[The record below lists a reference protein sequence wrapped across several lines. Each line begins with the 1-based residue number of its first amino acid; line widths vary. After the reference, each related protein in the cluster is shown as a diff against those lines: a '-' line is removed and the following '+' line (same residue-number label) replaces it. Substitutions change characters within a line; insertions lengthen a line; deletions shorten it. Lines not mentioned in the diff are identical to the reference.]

1 MKGKGFTL
9 IELLAVI
16 VVLAIIMVIATPIV
30 VKTIDDAKKGAFKN
44 TAYGIMKAAEQDY
57 FEKIVKGQKPN
68 EIIYEYVDGK
78 EASGETLEF
87 KGTIPQNGKIVVNRE
102 GKVALAI
109 HDGTYCAIKAPHK
122 EEVEIAKKK
131 FEDCEVPIPPYV
143 DKSGANAPQLIT
155 GMTPVIWN
163 GNDWVEPSNINDPYE
178 QDWYDYANQK
188 WANAKTEDGSFWVWI
203 PRYAYSITS
212 GYHTSTAGTIDI
224 KFLNGI
230 TNTTNDG
237 TKIETSGYETGVK
250 DTSMHYFK
258 HPAFTFGNDEIEG
271 FWVAKFEPSGTS
283 SNISILPNA
292 TSLRS
297 MTIGDQ
303 FDAAY
308 NMRNN
313 SKYGWNASDV
323 DTHMMKNT
331 EWGAVAY
338 LSKSVYGAN
347 AEIWNNSNN
356 SYKTG
361 CAGSSVS
368 ATDEGLCNEYHTETG
383 QKASTTHNI
392 YGIYDMSGGAYE
404 RVAAYVDNGHGNLSS
419 YGQSILDADLKY
431 KNVYV
436 SSGDTQSGNYTANKN
451 TFGDAV
457 YETSSSGSGSNS
469 WYSDNSYIPSSSAP
483 WFARGGGYSSGTYA
497 GVFYFGSA
505 AGNSSSNVSFR
516 PVLALP

>member
-1 MKGKGFTL
+1 
-9 IELLAVI
+9 
-16 VVLAIIMVIATPIV
+16 
-30 VKTIDDAKKGAFKN
+30 
-44 TAYGIMKAAEQDY
+44 
-57 FEKIVKGQKPN
+57 
-68 EIIYEYVDGK
+68 
-78 EASGETLEF
+78 
-87 KGTIPQNGKIVVNRE
+87 
-102 GKVALAI
+102 
-109 HDGTYCAIKAPHK
+109 
-122 EEVEIAKKK
+122 
-131 FEDCEVPIPPYV
+131 
-143 DKSGANAPQLIT
+143 
-155 GMTPVIWN
+155 
-163 GNDWVEPSNINDPYE
+163 
-178 QDWYDYANQK
+178 
-188 WANAKTEDGSFWVWI
+188 
-203 PRYAYSITS
+203 
-212 GYHTSTAGTIDI
+212 
-224 KFLNGI
+224 
-230 TNTTNDG
+230 
-237 TKIETSGYETGVK
+237 
-250 DTSMHYFK
+250 
-258 HPAFTFGNDEIEG
+258 
-271 FWVAKFEPSGTS
+271 
-283 SNISILPNA
+283 
-292 TSLRS
+292 

-323 DTHMMKNT
+323 DTHMMKND

-404 RVAAYVDNGHGNLSS
+404 RVAAYVDNGHENLSS
-419 YGQSILDADLKY
+419 NGQSILDADLKY

-457 YETSSSGSGSNS
+457 YETSSSGLDNS
-469 WYSDNSYIPSSSAP
+469 WYSDYSYMPYSVTP
-483 WFARGGGYSSGTYA
+483 WFLRGGHSRRGPGA
-497 GVFYFGSA
+497 GVFGFRDTYGHSA
-505 AGNSSSNVSFR
+505 GDSSFR

>member
-131 FEDCEVPIPPYV
+131 FEDCEVPIPPQYV
-143 DKSGANAPQLIT
+143 DKSRANAPQLIT

-212 GYHTSTAGTIDI
+212 GYHTSIAGIIDI

-271 FWVAKFEPSGTS
+271 FWVAKFE
-283 SNISILPNA
+283 A
-292 TSLRS
+292 
-297 MTIGDQ
+297 
-303 FDAAY
+303 
-308 NMRNN
+308 
-313 SKYGWNASDV
+313 
-323 DTHMMKNT
+323 
-331 EWGAVAY
+331 
-338 LSKSVYGAN
+338 
-347 AEIWNNSNN
+347 SNN
-356 SYKTG
+356 THEKYNQAKHSI
-361 CAGSSVS
+361 
-368 ATDEGLCNEYHTETG
+368 
-383 QKASTTHNI
+383 ST
-392 YGIYDMSGGAYE
+392 
-404 RVAAYVDNGHGNLSS
+404 
-419 YGQSILDADLKY
+419 
-431 KNVYV
+431 
-436 SSGDTQSGNYTANKN
+436 
-451 TFGDAV
+451 
-457 YETSSSGSGSNS
+457 
-469 WYSDNSYIPSSSAP
+469 
-483 WFARGGGYSSGTYA
+483 
-497 GVFYFGSA
+497 
-505 AGNSSSNVSFR
+505 
-516 PVLALP
+516 